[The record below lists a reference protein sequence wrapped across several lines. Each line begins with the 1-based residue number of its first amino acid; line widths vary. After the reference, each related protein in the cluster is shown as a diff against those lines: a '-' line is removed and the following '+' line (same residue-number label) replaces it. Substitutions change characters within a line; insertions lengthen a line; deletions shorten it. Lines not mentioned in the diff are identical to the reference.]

1 MGPDPEDTGF
11 QSQTGVDMTGER
23 ETARYLLS
31 VVAAAGWSN
40 WGRVPSVFNVI
51 ETWAHLQ
58 WVLGIKHVH
67 KVMADGAGG
76 GTSR

>member
-1 MGPDPEDTGF
+1 MEMKA
-11 QSQTGVDMTGER
+11 SSSL

-40 WGRVPSVFNVI
+40 LGRRPSGYSVVD
-51 ETWAHLQ
+51 TWEHIQ
-58 WVLGIKHVH
+58 WTTGVMSAH